1 MNGAQRFQSVRL
13 AKHLAGFSLI
23 ELVVVIVILSL
34 LAVIGS
40 EFVVSSTQ
48 SYQQTRTR
56 ALLANTG
63 RQALERMSR
72 QLRGALP
79 YSVRLTNNGMCVE
92 FMPIAGG
99 GNYLST
105 LPDSANGA
113 PASATIAVSPHSEEF
128 GTALWVSIGAL
139 ASGEIY
145 GPGVSAQGLS
155 ARSANSLT
163 LSGTKTWQRNS
174 INRRFYLLDNP
185 QAFCVV
191 GTQLRF
197 YPNQNMASA
206 SVDLGSSFHLLA
218 NSVNA
223 PAPFSLT
230 QGSENRNT
238 IVQMNIAFES
248 GGETLGFQQQ
258 VMIRNVP

>member
-1 MNGAQRFQSVRL
+1 MKLGRFIPVNKSSR
-13 AKHLAGFSLI
+13 AIAGFTLI
-23 ELVVVIVILSL
+23 ELIVVMVVLSL

-40 EFVVSSTQ
+40 QFVISSMQ
-48 SYQQTRTR
+48 SYEQTRTR

-79 YSVRLTNNGMCVE
+79 YSVRVTNNNACLE

-99 GNYLST
+99 GSYLSAV
-105 LPDSANGA
+105 PDNTNGA
-113 PASATIAVSPHSEEF
+113 TGSASVAVLPHSQEF
-128 GTALWVSIGAL
+128 GGAHWISIGAL
-139 ASGEIY
+139 SATEIY
-145 GPGVSAQGLS
+145 GPGNSVAGL
-155 ARSANSLT
+155 AGRSANNLT
-163 LSGTKTWQRNS
+163 LSGAKTWQRNS

-191 GTQLRF
+191 GTELRF
-197 YPNQNMASA
+197 YPNQTIASA
-206 SVDLGSSFHLLA
+206 SVNLGGSFDLLA
-218 NSVNA
+218 NNVNA

-238 IVQMNIAFES
+238 VVQINIGFVSAGES
-248 GGETLGFQQQ
+248 LNFQQQ